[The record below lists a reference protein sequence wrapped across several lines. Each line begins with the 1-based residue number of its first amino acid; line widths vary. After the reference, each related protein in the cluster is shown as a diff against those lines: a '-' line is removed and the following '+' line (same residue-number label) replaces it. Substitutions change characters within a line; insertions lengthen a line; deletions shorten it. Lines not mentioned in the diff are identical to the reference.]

1 MLPILADAETEPSI
15 IVGLVIIIE
24 VIAVLS
30 FIFFLRRL
38 RHKEIMAAI
47 EKGISLPTKPTIPKG
62 PRWIT
67 NISVGIGFLIVS
79 LTFLGLLLGNYIH
92 KKEFDEGMLVPSGI
106 CLAVGVALLVR
117 GLLQRKIQ
125 R

>member
-1 MLPILADAETEPSI
+1 MLPILADAEIEPSI

-47 EKGISLPTKPTIPKG
+47 EKGISLPTKPTTPKG

-79 LTFLGLLLGNYIH
+79 LTFLGLLLGTYIH
-92 KKEFDEGMLVPSGI
+92 KKELDEGMLVPPGI
-106 CLAVGVALLVR
+106 FLAIGAAFLIR

-125 R
+125 